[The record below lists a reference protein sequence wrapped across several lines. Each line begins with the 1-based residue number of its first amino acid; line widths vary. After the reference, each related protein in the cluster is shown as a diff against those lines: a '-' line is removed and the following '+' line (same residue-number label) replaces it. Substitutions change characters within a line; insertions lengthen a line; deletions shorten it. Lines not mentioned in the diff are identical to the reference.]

1 MSPAVTVLT
10 GYTPE
15 DFYADPGLAFRL
27 AHPEDRLEQARA
39 FTAGTDGRTLTL
51 RWIRRDGRPVVDGA
65 GATSVCGPKGAPD
78 GG

>member
-1 MSPAVTVLT
+1 LT

-51 RWIRRDGRPVVDGA
+51 RWIRRDGRPVWTEQRNVSVRAEG
-65 GATSVCGPKGAPD
+65 GSRWRLRGSSAT
-78 GG
+78 